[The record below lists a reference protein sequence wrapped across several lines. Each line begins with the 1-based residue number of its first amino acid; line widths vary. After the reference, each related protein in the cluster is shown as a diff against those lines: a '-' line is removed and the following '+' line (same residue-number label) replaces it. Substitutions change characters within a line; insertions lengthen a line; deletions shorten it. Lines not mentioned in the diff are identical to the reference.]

1 MSNLD
6 LPADVSAILEHV
18 GRYAEGYG
26 GHMKWNEEA
35 KLKADMMN
43 MRHRWGSHRVSVAAL
58 RHKCRE
64 VGLSD
69 EDTNLIVDLLTKT
82 QAGRRLIPQKTYR
95 DFRFAQQ
102 VEG

>member
-1 MSNLD
+1 MSNPN
-6 LPADVSAILEHV
+6 LPTDVSEILECI

-43 MRHRWGSHRVSVAAL
+43 MRHRWGRNRVSVDVL

-64 VGLSD
+64 VGLSV
-69 EDTNLIVDLLTKT
+69 EDAGRIVDSLTKT
-82 QAGRRLIPQKTYR
+82 QAGRRLIPQKTSR
-95 DFRFAQQ
+95 DFPFAQE